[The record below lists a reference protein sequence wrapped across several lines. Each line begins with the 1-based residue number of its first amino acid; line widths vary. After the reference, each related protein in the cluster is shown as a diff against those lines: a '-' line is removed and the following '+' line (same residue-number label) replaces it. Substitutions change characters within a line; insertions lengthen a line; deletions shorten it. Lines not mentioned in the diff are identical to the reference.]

1 MGTNLYIPWMEW
13 ARARLL
19 RWRLV
24 LVFVVTLLGLG
35 APQTVAMEVKLRAQL
50 VWGTNDPTP
59 KDGKYPALTGKLQ
72 EKLARVF
79 QWKHYC
85 QIKDQPFVVKP
96 GEVRKV
102 KMSDK
107 CELEL
112 KLVDDFTLEVQLFG
126 EGTLVKTV
134 RQPLQ
139 ALRQGELAVL
149 AGDSKEKF
157 GDAWFVV
164 LSAPRN

>member
-1 MGTNLYIPWMEW
+1 MATWMMD
-13 ARARLL
+13 RRRTGRRLFGL
-19 RWRLV
+19 VV
-24 LVFVVTLLGLG
+24 LVALAVSGLG
-35 APQTVAMEVKLRAQL
+35 APAAAAMEIRLRAQL
-50 VWGTNDPTP
+50 VWGTNDEGP
-59 KDGKYPALTGKLQ
+59 KDGKYPELSGKLK

-79 QWKHYC
+79 KWKDYY
-85 QIKDQPFVVKP
+85 QIKDQRFSVEP
-96 GEVRKV
+96 GEARRV

-107 CELEL
+107 CELQL
-112 KLVDDFTLEVQLFG
+112 KVIDDFTLEVQLFG
-126 EGTLVKTV
+126 EGTLVKTL

-164 LSAPRN
+164 LSAPKD

>member
-1 MGTNLYIPWMEW
+1 MRTTDLVM
-13 ARARLL
+13 A
-19 RWRLV
+19 RWRRWSLLV
-24 LVFVVTLLGLG
+24 WFAAVMAGFG
-35 APQTVAMEVKLRAQL
+35 AAEVRAMEVKLRAQL
-50 VWGTNDPTP
+50 VWGTNDETP
-59 KDGKYPALTGKLQ
+59 KDPKYTELGGKLKD
-72 EKLARVF
+72 KLSRVF
-79 QWKHYC
+79 KWKNYY
-85 QIKDQPFVVKP
+85 QIKDQPFSVKP

-112 KLVDDFTLEVQLFG
+112 KLLDDFTLEVQLFG
-126 EGTLVKTV
+126 EGALVKTV

-164 LSAPRN
+164 LSAPKN

>member
-1 MGTNLYIPWMEW
+1 METRRITGKL
-13 ARARLL
+13 A
-19 RWRLV
+19 
-24 LVFVVTLLGLG
+24 G
-35 APQTVAMEVKLRAQL
+35 PQTRCWSVFLAMMVLALPALPAEAMEVRLRAQL
-50 VWGTNDPTP
+50 VWGTNDQAPTP
-59 KDGKYPALTGKLQ
+59 GKHPELTGALK

-79 QWKHYC
+79 KWKNYY
-85 QIKDQPFVVKP
+85 QIKDQSFTVPP
-96 GEVRKV
+96 GESRRV
-102 KMSDK
+102 KMSSK

-139 ALRQGELAVL
+139 ALRQGEIAVL

-164 LSAPRN
+164 LSVPRN